1 MDFEWAKGTILTR
14 VSVIF
19 SDFDSTSKHY
29 VDFRVSFDILLLCSM
44 STLEIVLLTYS
55 IVVTIAS
62 FINLIR
68 LDYWWIRIW
77 DFPHLQLTVLA
88 ALGLLVWF
96 LVGYPSDGV
105 FLIAPIGLL
114 ITMLYQSWLIYP
126 FTPLHRKQVPSF
138 TPAKATG
145 LVQENTIRIL
155 TANVY
160 MENTHMPEVRA
171 LAAKHKPDVLMVLE
185 ANQQWKNELAE
196 LEDTYPFTILHPLE
210 NTYGMLFYS
219 RYPIRYHELRFL
231 IQDDIPSI
239 YAQLE
244 LPSGQLIHFYGVH
257 PMPPS
262 PTEHYR
268 STERDAELLLVGKE
282 ARTKSGPVIVA
293 GDLNDV
299 AWSHTTRLFQRISG
313 LLDPRIGRGLY
324 NTFHAHYF
332 FLRWPLDHIFVTPHF
347 QVQSIHRLPNCGSD
361 HFPILVNLTYV
372 GEQVGTEVP
381 KPEGDDREEA
391 NEKIEEAN

>member
-1 MDFEWAKGTILTR
+1 MP
-14 VSVIF
+14 
-19 SDFDSTSKHY
+19 
-29 VDFRVSFDILLLCSM
+29 
-44 STLEIVLLTYS
+44 TLDLVLLIAS
-55 IVVTIAS
+55 ISIICAS

-88 ALGLLVWF
+88 ALGLLGWLLLGHPVNGI
-96 LVGYPSDGV
+96 L
-105 FLIAPIGLL
+105 LIVPVGLL
-114 ITMLYQSWLIYP
+114 ATLTYQFWLVYP
-126 FTPLHRKQVPSF
+126 FTPLHKKQVLSF
-138 TPAKATG
+138 SASDKETNVSEHVDSVR
-145 LVQENTIRIL
+145 LL
-155 TANVY
+155 TANVF
-160 MENTHMPEVRA
+160 MENTRMPEVKA
-171 LAAKHKPDVLMVLE
+171 LAEKHKPDLLLVLE
-185 ANQQWKNELAE
+185 ANQKWQDALVD
-196 LEDTYPFTILHPLE
+196 LEKVYPYRILYPLE

-219 RYPIRYHELRFL
+219 RFPIRFHQLRFL

-268 STERDAELLLVGKE
+268 STERDAELILVGKE
-282 ARTKSGPVIVA
+282 ARTKSAPVIVA

-324 NTFHAHYF
+324 NTFHARYF
-332 FLRWPLDHIFVTPHF
+332 FLRWPLDHIFVSHHF
-347 QVQSIHRLPNCGSD
+347 QLQTIRRLPNCGSD
-361 HFPILVNLTYV
+361 HFPMLATLSYV
-372 GEQVGTEVP
+372 GDQTKNGVEIPQ
-381 KPEGDDREEA
+381 PEGNDLEEA
-391 NEKIEEAN
+391 TEKISESE